1 MGCSEIYCALCGC
14 PILQK
19 STILQLCK
27 EKIYKKSDIDWL
39 KDCYS
44 LLSNNNLY
52 KKAIVEDCDE
62 HFDETEYKLFSHR
75 YRFNQILEVHKLCY
89 NIIQDETKI
98 KLKYS
103 DFLNNNPRKKSMYLL
118 DYVNYGLIEK
128 YTTQEFIW
136 NMQELAG
143 NKKLREILLNPLKNK
158 ENKTRLLKIFKQF
171 KIKPDRKGPNISAT
185 FFKNNTYLIGNDNNL
200 WKIKNKKWTKVE
212 TITERIKFND
222 NTTFKKYVI
231 PDLEKLSLIGS
242 YNIDG
247 YCYNISNNFIDFYG
261 DEKKY
266 NKYNP
271 IFVIREYLNNRIF

>member
-27 EKIYKKSDIDWL
+27 EKIYKKSDIYWL

-44 LLSNNNLY
+44 LFSNNKLY

-62 HFDETEYKLFSHR
+62 HFDETEYKFFNHS
-75 YRFNQILEVHKLCY
+75 YRLNQILEVHKLCY
-89 NIIQDETKI
+89 NIIDKETGI

-103 DFLNNNPRKKSMYLL
+103 DFINNSRKKRNYLL

-136 NMQELAG
+136 NMEELK
-143 NKKLREILLNPLKNK
+143 NNQKLRELLLQ
-158 ENKTRLLKIFKQF
+158 NKTRLLKIFKQF

-185 FFKNNTYLIGNDNNL
+185 LFKNNTYLIGNDNLL
-200 WKIKNKKWTKVE
+200 WKIENKKWTKVE
-212 TITERIKFND
+212 TIKKRIKFND
-222 NTTFKKYVI
+222 DDAKFKKYVI
-231 PDLEKLSLIGS
+231 PYIEINLIGS
-242 YNIDG
+242 YNMDG
-247 YCYNISNNFIDFYG
+247 ICYNISNNFIDLIG
-261 DEKKY
+261 DKKKISEY
-266 NKYNP
+266 NKIY
-271 IFVIREYLNNRIF
+271 EYLHYYLKSV